1 MKNFDPRKYLEG
13 EYDATLSYSFYIS
26 AAIVQGK
33 HDLAFQF
40 LDRNK
45 DKKGIKGIILL
56 SPSLSIVYFEHLPC
70 TVNV

>member
-1 MKNFDPRKYLEG
+1 MKNFDLEG
-13 EYDATLSYSFYIS
+13 EYDAKISYSFLIS

-45 DKKGIKGIILL
+45 DKKGITGIIIL
-56 SPSLSIVYFEHLPC
+56 SSSLSIVYFEHLSYSIIY
-70 TVNV
+70 NL